1 MPTCSLRED
10 LHGSRIY
17 QGVDKILNKALDELV
32 KEVRTEFGERDL
44 SEAEL
49 LKKLR
54 PYQVMVR
61 LESKCHEIYNKYEER
76 VREKLRMGLYGS
88 VDQRKFEKSLDNA
101 RKARAGATLEKIFL
115 KLLDL
120 YKVKY
125 VKYEKEVQIGEAEF
139 DFVVPD
145 KRSAV
150 ENPERSVLISLKREV
165 RERWKLTIGDAYIIR
180 KKYDY
185 PVLENIWF
193 ASLGQPPLEAV
204 TAMVALCIV
213 VYVPNNYYDEILR
226 ELRGAYDLSEQ
237 ELARIK
243 PFSKI
248 VEDALDVM
256 EGRRQFRPCVVEKRR
271 LRQHRDLIT
280 YFTGM
285 ESKRGTE

>member
-1 MPTCSLRED
+1 MSSARRSPWLSD
-10 LHGSRIY
+10 IPS
-17 QGVDKILNKALDELV
+17 VDEILSKALEELV
-32 KEVRTEFGERDL
+32 KEVRAEIGERDL

-54 PYQVMVR
+54 PYQVMAR
-61 LESKCHEIYNKYEER
+61 LESKCHEIYNKYEEH
-76 VREKLRMGLYGS
+76 VREKLRRGLYGS
-88 VDQRKFEKSLDNA
+88 VDQREFEKSLDNA

-125 VKYEKEVQIGEAEF
+125 EKEVQIGEAEF

-145 KRSAV
+145 KRSAI

-180 KKYDY
+180 QKYDY

-226 ELRGAYDLSEQ
+226 ELRRGIYDLSEQ

-285 ESKRGTE
+285 ESKRGAE